1 MTPYLSPFEGGKLG
15 VLIRE
20 PSMALFFDATWFD
33 ARLAGADLSHAMLA
47 QALGIDAAQ
56 LTDIWKDQ
64 RELSA
69 RDVTVMAALLGV
81 SPQDV
86 AKHAGISTPVP
97 NPANELDDIRARLE
111 RVERELAALKALVR
125 AKTS

>member
-1 MTPYLSPFEGGKLG
+1 MGGRVG
-15 VLIRE
+15 ALIRE

-33 ARLAGADLSHAMLA
+33 ARLVRANLSRAVLA
-47 QALGIDAAQ
+47 QALGIDDSQ
-56 LTDIWKDQ
+56 LADVWKDQ

-69 RDVTVMAALLGV
+69 HDVTVMAALLGA

-97 NPANELDDIRARLE
+97 ESANELDDIRARLE
-111 RVERELAALKALVR
+111 RIERDLAALKALVR
-125 AKTS
+125 AKIS